1 MEHETN
7 CTLHDILIIVWTTIK
22 LTMCEIEQARWWCMD
37 HHEDGTFNFDN
48 IDYHV
53 DLAVKIK
60 SGPILLVE
68 ICPNNATCKSKWH
81 KKLSTWHN
89 QFDWK
94 KIK

>member
-1 MEHETN
+1 
-7 CTLHDILIIVWTTIK
+7 
-22 LTMCEIEQARWWCMD
+22 MD

-68 ICPNNATCKSKWH
+68 ICPNNATCKSK
-81 KKLSTWHN
+81 
-89 QFDWK
+89 
-94 KIK
+94 